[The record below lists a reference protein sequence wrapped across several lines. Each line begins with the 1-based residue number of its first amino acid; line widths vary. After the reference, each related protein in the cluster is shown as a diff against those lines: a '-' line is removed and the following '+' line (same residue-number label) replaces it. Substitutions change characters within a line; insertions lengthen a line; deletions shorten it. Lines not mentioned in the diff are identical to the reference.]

1 MVCIWTG
8 RTGWYQKKRSPC
20 VAWWCHGWTCDSKG
34 CGFESRPFRFG
45 QVVHT
50 HVPLSSSSIIWYR
63 SRAVIPC
70 GWEGNRRS
78 GVALVMRHRLQWF
91 IHLRA
96 HGLRKGD
103 EQFEHRAY
111 AWSLKRYGT
120 LYLYPGC
127 ELTEGGQGVQ
137 HTPGGWRN
145 PPSLCCHMW
154 NCYP

>member
-1 MVCIWTG
+1 M
-8 RTGWYQKKRSPC
+8 
-20 VAWWCHGWTCDSKG
+20 
-34 CGFESRPFRFG
+34 
-45 QVVHT
+45 
-50 HVPLSSSSIIWYR
+50 
-63 SRAVIPC
+63 PC

-103 EQFEHRAY
+103 EQFEHPAY

-127 ELTEGGQGVQ
+127 ELTAGGQGVDYVISV
-137 HTPGGWRN
+137 TPGGWRY
-145 PPSLCCHMW
+145 PPPFAAICGTVTLNNVAENAAWTRQDRSATMSALLYSTPPDSLVVGRGLTAP
-154 NCYP
+154 YQPPL